1 MIAYILR
8 RLLAMIP
15 VLIGVLA
22 ITLTLFFVVA
32 EDPVLQY
39 VGQNP
44 SEEQLRAKR
53 REFSLDVPAFFS
65 PSWLAGEDLLESK
78 RRIELQRV
86 FDELAARLTRFRTAA
101 MEYPEGEARD
111 AALAEFE
118 TLNRA
123 IDDFRAD
130 WRRDVELEGK
140 AETINESLREL
151 LADGAPQVDF
161 NGITLTPAEQEE
173 VASRSIWDAQFFR
186 VLRFDFANSMQHE
199 RPIWDLII
207 DKAPRSLAVTIPMF
221 LIGLAIEL
229 TLALFCASRRG
240 KLTDTGITIL
250 AVFAMSIPFLS
261 YVIFGQWLAAE
272 TGIVPVSGW
281 APGFEGIR
289 YLVFPVTVGV
299 IAGMGSAIRFYRA
312 VLLEEMDR
320 DYVRTA
326 RAKGVRGF
334 DVLYVHVL
342 RNAGIP
348 IVTRLSVIIPFL
360 ITGSLLIETTFE
372 IPGLGD
378 MLLSAIQARD
388 FWVVMPLTYL
398 LAVVYS
404 VTVLL
409 TDIVYAL
416 IDPRV
421 RVGEA

>member
-1 MIAYILR
+1 MTAYIIR

-44 SEEQLRAKR
+44 TEEQLRAKR

-65 PSWLAGEDLLESK
+65 PSWLRGDDLRESK
-78 RRIELQRV
+78 RRARLQLV
-86 FDELAARLTRFRTAA
+86 LAETDEIIRTQQAAATAITDETDRNDALAAVEQLSAEADRFRQRWRR
-101 MEYPEGEARD
+101 GV
-111 AALAEFE
+111 ALAGEDE
-118 TLNRA
+118 Q
-123 IDDFRAD
+123 
-130 WRRDVELEGK
+130 
-140 AETINESLREL
+140 INTELREL
-151 LADGAPQVDF
+151 FGDDAPTVSF
-161 NGITLTPAEQEE
+161 EAIELSESEREE
-173 VASRSIWDAQFFR
+173 VASRSVWDAQFFR

-199 RPIWDLII
+199 RSIWELIR

-221 LIGLAIEL
+221 LIGIAIEL

-240 KLTDTGITIL
+240 RPTDTIITIL
-250 AVFAMSIPFLS
+250 AVFAMSVPFLS
-261 YVIFGQWLAAE
+261 YVIFGQWMAAE
-272 TGIVPVSGW
+272 TGVVPVSGW
-281 APGFEGIR
+281 APGFEGTR
-289 YLVFPVTVGV
+289 YLVFPVFIGV
-299 IAGMGSAIRFYRA
+299 VAGLGSAVRFYRA
-312 VLLEEMDR
+312 VLLEEMDK

-326 RAKGVRGF
+326 RAKGVPGF

-348 IVTRLSVIIPFL
+348 IVTRLSVVIPFL

-409 TDIVYAL
+409 TDIVYA
-416 IDPRV
+416 IVDPRV